1 MATTKMTK
9 RDYFTAILAKYP
21 LTDDEKAFVEHELEL
36 LTKKNSADKKPTA
49 QQVANDGIKTA
60 IADGMTANRLYTV
73 TELIKEIPECA
84 ELTNQRGS
92 ALLRQMIADGT
103 VIKTVDKR
111 KSYFQLAE

>member
-9 RDYFTAILAKYP
+9 RDYFTAILTKYP

-49 QQVANDGIKTA
+49 QQMANDGIKTA
-60 IADGMTANRLYTV
+60 IAEGMTANRLYTV

-84 ELTNQRGS
+84 ELTNKRVS
-92 ALLRQMIADGT
+92 TLLRQMIADGT
-103 VIKTVDKR
+103 VVKTVDKR